1 MHSGFEIHDHHHI
14 NLSLRSGPMNASK
27 VCLYSEVIHSIP
39 DDQRSAPVN
48 ICADRTGSLHA
59 HSSSINAE
67 SLPLRSSCVR
77 LKRGYRASSAE
88 HRAALFRNRMATAA
102 SIGSQS
108 VKIIVEQARS
118 KTAQSL
124 ALPCP
129 SNVVRVCLAGTK
141 YNVGKLKIQL
151 HDPYTAIQSCVSQV
165 PKNKGS

>member
-1 MHSGFEIHDHHHI
+1 
-14 NLSLRSGPMNASK
+14 MNASK

-67 SLPLRSSCVR
+67 SLPLRSSSVR
-77 LKRGYRASSAE
+77 LKRRYRAPSAE
-88 HRAALFRNRMATAA
+88 HRAALLRNRMATAA

-108 VKIIVEQARS
+108 VKIVVEQARS

-129 SNVVRVCLAGTK
+129 SNVVRACLAGTK

-151 HDPYTAIQSCVSQV
+151 HDYSIYRNTIMCISSTENLIYQGILAWKHLSINMVA
-165 PKNKGS
+165 